1 MREGQGIGGGE
12 HSLKRFDRKICN
24 SMLTLSLK
32 AEAVFVEASTGEAEV
47 AGDCW
52 GFQDSLSYSNIQTN
66 PTSLAKP

>member
-1 MREGQGIGGGE
+1 
-12 HSLKRFDRKICN
+12 
-24 SMLTLSLK
+24 MLTLSLK